1 MIKKLLESG
10 RFDYILETFQL
21 TVCDDKLYAF
31 DKKLSRKVPVQLD
44 ACFYLPTI
52 KVKELILK
60 YPDMFCF
67 GKNHGYTKTSKYV
80 LDNIFS
86 QYDNAYILQ
95 NYLSDSLLYIGVH
108 GFLFEFDEYILNMIP
123 LDDFSLIVELIE
135 FSNNCLYLEFFH
147 KDLV

>member
-1 MIKKLLESG
+1 M
-10 RFDYILETFQL
+10 D
-21 TVCDDKLYAF
+21 
-31 DKKLSRKVPVQLD
+31 
-44 ACFYLPTI
+44 
-52 KVKELILK
+52 
-60 YPDMFCF
+60 
-67 GKNHGYTKTSKYV
+67 TKTSKYV

-108 GFLFEFDEYILNMIP
+108 EFLFEFDEYILNMIP